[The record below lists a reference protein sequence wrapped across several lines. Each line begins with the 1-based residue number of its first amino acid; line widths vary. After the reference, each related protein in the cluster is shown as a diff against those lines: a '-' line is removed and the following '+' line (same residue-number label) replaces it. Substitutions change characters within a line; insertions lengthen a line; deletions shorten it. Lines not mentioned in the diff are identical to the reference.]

1 MNSKGQSLVDFEPA
15 EPASSRRSLLGTAG
29 LVGLIGTA
37 AAALGS
43 TAAAASPEPAPNRP
57 TEGDRQALRAALS
70 LELAAVVLYELA
82 AGELSEDYA
91 AIAALMSEQHR
102 AYADSIS
109 GAIGAS
115 SSDIDPASIVDDLS
129 DAFTTSDPQAFGAV
143 ARTLEN
149 TAVATHTALLGNY
162 DSVDAIDLTASI
174 LTVESRHA
182 TVLTSLAGFSDNL
195 DEMLGNSADALS
207 LTGGAA

>member
-1 MNSKGQSLVDFEPA
+1 MDFEPA
-15 EPASSRRSLLGTAG
+15 EPASTRRSLLGTAG
-29 LVGLIGTA
+29 LAGLIGTA
-37 AAALGS
+37 AAVLGS
-43 TAAAASPEPAPNRP
+43 TSAAASPEPAPNRP
-57 TEGDRQALRAALS
+57 TESDRVALEAALS
-70 LELAAVVLYELA
+70 LELAAVELYDLA
-82 AGELSEDYA
+82 AGELSEDFAVIASLMA
-91 AIAALMSEQHR
+91 AQHR
-102 AYADSIS
+102 AYADSIA

-115 SSDIDPASIVDDLS
+115 SSDIDSASIVDDLS
-129 DAFTTSDPQAFGAV
+129 EAFTTSDPQAFGAV

-149 TAVATHTALLGNY
+149 TAAATHTALLGGY
-162 DSVDAIDLTASI
+162 DSVDAITLTASI